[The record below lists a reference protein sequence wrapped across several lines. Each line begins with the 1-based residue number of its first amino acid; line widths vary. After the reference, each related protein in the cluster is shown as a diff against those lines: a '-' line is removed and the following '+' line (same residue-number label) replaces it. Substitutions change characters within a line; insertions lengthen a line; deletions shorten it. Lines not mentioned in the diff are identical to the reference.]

1 MNLTIANL
9 FKVPEIRTK
18 ILITLGLLC
27 VYRIGFFIPL
37 PGVNAEAAIEQT
49 KNLGGIG
56 KVFGMMNVLTGGSL
70 QSATLF
76 SLGVMPY
83 ISASIIFSLLTKAV
97 PALEKIA
104 KEGQSGQRKI
114 NQYTRLATVAIC
126 LIQSWFVIFGTLA
139 AENSKLLHAGVKEWF
154 GLYTIVV
161 MIALTAGTMFVMWL
175 GEQIT
180 EHGVGNGVSLI
191 IMAGIISSLYPSMA
205 FYFQGGEE
213 GLGREA
219 WQNLLLFTGAW
230 GLAVV
235 AVVYMTKAQRRI
247 PIQNAKHTRGRRVY
261 GGERSF
267 LPFKLNQANVMPII
281 FGSALLMIPAL
292 AGTAIGG
299 SLGTWMEQAFGGQR
313 GFWFILSYSALI
325 YFFAFFWTSMMFQP
339 NEIAKNLQDQ
349 GSFVPGIRPGR
360 QTAEF
365 LEQTMVRITLAG
377 ATFLTIVAIVPSLLG
392 TGGGQMDQVLIYFMS
407 GTSILI
413 VVGVAL
419 DMVEKLNALLV
430 MRNYEGIVDAG
441 GEASGAG
448 SGWGRRSGGP
458 GPASTPTTPSTP
470 SGCGP
475 STSTT
480 PS

>member
-9 FKVPEIRTK
+9 FKIPEIRNK
-18 ILITLGLLC
+18 ILITLGLLL

-37 PGVNAEAAIEQT
+37 PGVNFDAALE
-49 KNLGGIG
+49 KMRNLGGVG
-56 KVFGMMNVLTGGSL
+56 KLFGMMNVLTGGSL
-70 QSATLF
+70 QSATIF

-114 NQYTRLATVAIC
+114 NQYTRLATVGIC
-126 LIQSWFVIFGTLA
+126 LIQSWFVIFGSLG
-139 AENSKLLHAGVKEWF
+139 AENAQLLHTGVREWF
-154 GLYTIVV
+154 GLYCIVV
-161 MIALTAGTMFVMWL
+161 MVALTAGTMFIMWL

-180 EHGVGNGVSLI
+180 EHGVGNGTSLI
-191 IMAGIISSLYPSMA
+191 IMAGIVSSLYPSMST
-205 FYFQGGEE
+205 YFEAGFD
-213 GLGREA
+213 RTA
-219 WQNLLLFTGAW
+219 WQHLLTFMGAW

-247 PIQNAKHTRGRRVY
+247 PIQNAKHTRGRTVY

-292 AGTAIGG
+292 IGTAVG
-299 SLGTWMEQAFGGQR
+299 STWLEQAFGGQR
-313 GFWFILSYSALI
+313 GFWFVFSYTALI

-339 NEIAKNLQDQ
+339 NEIAKNLQEQ

-365 LEQTMVRITLAG
+365 LEHTMVRITLAG
-377 ATFLTIVAIVPSLLG
+377 ATFLAIVAVLPSLFG
-392 TGGGQMDQVLIYFMS
+392 TTRGGSMDQVLIYFMS

-419 DMVEKLNALLV
+419 DMVEKINALLV
-430 MRNYEGIVDAG
+430 MRNYEGAMESG
-441 GEASGAG
+441 GEATGAG
-448 SGWGRRSGGP
+448 SGWGRRS
-458 GPASTPTTPSTP
+458 S
-470 SGCGP
+470 
-475 STSTT
+475 
-480 PS
+480 

>member
-1 MNLTIANL
+1 MNLSITNL
-9 FKVPEIRTK
+9 FKIPEIRNK
-18 ILITLGLLC
+18 ILITLGLLL

-37 PGVNAEAAIEQT
+37 PGVNFDAALEQMR
-49 KNLGGIG
+49 NLGGVG
-56 KVFGMMNVLTGGSL
+56 RLFGMMNVLTGGSL
-70 QSATLF
+70 QSATIF

-83 ISASIIFSLLTKAV
+83 ISASIIFSLLSKAV

-104 KEGQSGQRKI
+104 KEGQSGQRRI
-114 NQYTRLATVAIC
+114 NQYTRLATVGIC
-126 LIQSWFVIFGTLA
+126 LVQSWFVIFGALG
-139 AENSKLLHAGVKEWF
+139 AENSKLLHEGVREWA
-154 GLYTIVV
+154 GLYYVVV
-161 MIALTAGTMFVMWL
+161 MVALTAGTMFIMWL

-180 EHGVGNGVSLI
+180 EHGVGNGISLI
-191 IMAGIISSLYPSMA
+191 IMAGIIASLYPSMGI
-205 FYFQGGEE
+205 YFERGFD
-213 GLGREA
+213 RTA
-219 WQNLLLFTGAW
+219 WQSLLFFVGAW

-281 FGSALLMIPAL
+281 FGSALLMIPAML
-292 AGTAIGG
+292 GTA
-299 SLGTWMEQAFGGQR
+299 LQNTWLEQAFGQQR
-313 GFWFILSYSALI
+313 GFWFVLSFTALI

-339 NEIAKNLQDQ
+339 NEIAKNLQEQ

-377 ATFLTIVAIVPSLLG
+377 ATFLAIVAVVPSLVG
-392 TGGGQMDQVLIYFMS
+392 SSGSGSMDQVLIYFMS

-419 DMVEKLNALLV
+419 DMVEKINALLV
-430 MRNYEGIVDAG
+430 MRNYEGAMEP
-441 GEASGAG
+441 GEQASAG
-448 SGWGRRSGGP
+448 SGWGRRS
-458 GPASTPTTPSTP
+458 S
-470 SGCGP
+470 
-475 STSTT
+475 
-480 PS
+480 

>member
-1 MNLTIANL
+1 MNLTLANL
-9 FKVPEIRTK
+9 FKIPEIRTK
-18 ILITLGLLC
+18 LLITLGLLL

-37 PGVNAEAAIEQT
+37 PGVNFHAALEQMR
-49 KNLGGIG
+49 NLGGAG
-56 KVFGMMNVLTGGSL
+56 RVLGMMNVLTGGSL
-70 QSATLF
+70 QSATIF

-83 ISASIIFSLLTKAV
+83 ISASIIFSLLSKAV

-114 NQYTRLATVAIC
+114 NQYTRLATVGIC
-126 LIQSWFVIFGTLA
+126 LVQSWFVIFGALG
-139 AENSKLLHAGVKEWF
+139 AENSKMLHAGVREWF
-154 GLYTIVV
+154 GLYCVVV
-161 MIALTAGTMFVMWL
+161 MVALTAGTMFIMWL

-180 EHGVGNGVSLI
+180 EHGIGNGISLI
-191 IMAGIISSLYPSMA
+191 IMAGIIANLYPSLGL
-205 FYFQGGEE
+205 YFST
-213 GLGREA
+213 GLDRTA
-219 WQNLLLFTGAW
+219 WQNLLFFAGAW

-281 FGSALLMIPAL
+281 FGSALLMIPAML
-292 AGTAIGG
+292 GTALK
-299 SLGTWMEQAFGGQR
+299 STWLEQAFGQQR
-313 GFWFILSYSALI
+313 GFWFVASFTGLI

-339 NEIAKNLQDQ
+339 NEIAKNLQEQ

-377 ATFLTIVAIVPSLLG
+377 ATFLAIVAVVPSLFG
-392 TGGGQMDQVLIYFMS
+392 HRGGGGMDQVLIYFMS

-419 DMVEKLNALLV
+419 DMVEKLNAMMV
-430 MRNYEGIVDAG
+430 MRSYEKTMDPGA
-441 GEASGAG
+441 EPTGAG
-448 SGWGRRSGGP
+448 SGWGRRSSP
-458 GPASTPTTPSTP
+458 
-470 SGCGP
+470 
-475 STSTT
+475 
-480 PS
+480 

>member
-9 FKVPEIRTK
+9 FKIPEIRTK
-18 ILITLGLLC
+18 ILITLGLLF

-37 PGVNAEAAIEQT
+37 PGVNAAESFRQAQ
-49 KNLGGIG
+49 NLGGIG
-56 KVFGMMNVLTGGSL
+56 RLFGMMNVLTGGSL

-126 LIQSWFVIFGTLA
+126 LVQSWFVIFGTLA
-139 AENSKLLHAGVKEWF
+139 AENSKLLHVGVKEWF

-205 FYFQGGEE
+205 LYFEGG
-213 GLGREA
+213 LDRSA
-219 WQNLLLFTGAW
+219 WQNLLLFVGAW

-292 AGTAIGG
+292 LGKALSGYGGTLG
-299 SLGTWMEQAFGGQR
+299 SFGNWMEQAFGGQR
-313 GFWFILSYSALI
+313 GFWFVCSYAALI

-365 LEQTMVRITLAG
+365 LEQTMLRITLAG
-377 ATFLTIVAIVPSLLG
+377 ATFLTIVAVFPSLVS
-392 TGGGQMDQVLIYFMS
+392 TRGGAMDQVLLYFMS

-430 MRNYEGIVDAG
+430 MRNYEGAVDAA
-441 GEASGAG
+441 GEAGGGA
-448 SGWGRRSGGP
+448 SGWGRRAPGGGAGMPTPTPP
-458 GPASTPTTPSTP
+458 GP
-470 SGCGP
+470 GP

-480 PS
+480 P